1 MADPNRGPASGKKR
15 KLSPDVANSSLPPRN
30 AKRVRMNKMKDA
42 RTILSQASDKALN
55 QNGDLDVSAFVKA
68 REFEIRAMEA
78 SMGESKNAL
87 SSRAFQ
93 QVPNELRRRTASHN
107 VKKVPK
113 KLRSRAARE
122 LGMRSVA
129 LGLHFFASV
138 KMKEDNTPTVTSRRR
153 KPTSHMRLRLE
164 TAKKLQQLHA
174 RQKKRHAAA
183 KGKQS
188 DGGKD
193 TDKVTASI
201 TPAKR
206 LKKNTLAKPNEPPSK
221 FRKRQKHK
229 SWLPTHVYHAKRA
242 HMTEPKH
249 PLWRFAIPLSPTEK
263 TFRKTHR
270 AGSLRGCVGWDTS
283 YMSTIGL
290 EGVEASLLGL
300 LCGIGVD
307 EDAVSGKK
315 MAKWR
320 RGTRSWRGWVRERDN
335 EQKWI
340 ARIGVVWC
348 LQKEKSTRVEDL
360 PSDKKVKR
368 KCFLRVHPSAFLQL
382 WTEVMKV
389 AKIQRPQV
397 MVEDLRFEIGSID
410 VTGPGSTEALIGA
423 LQPCTKARKN
433 ATEDVA
439 ATIWSSLGSVTN
451 PSGLPL
457 NAILAFDA
465 SDPRL
470 HYPPRKI
477 QSPPSESANDDLL
490 QILATWPPDA
500 TQTSPSIFDRTA
512 RLTASRL
519 LPSQKA
525 INRRKGDAM
534 PGHYPSPAPNDPQI
548 PIMLM
553 ASRSPHASG
562 QGTWT
567 LLLPWKCVLPVWY
580 HIMHHPLS
588 TGGNPRFGGLEE
600 IRQIAFEQ
608 GTPWFPGDF
617 PGTQA
622 GWVWEMMER
631 AKRKADWDKR
641 PTGKRVAW
649 ESLELGKGEKGE
661 LGMGWACD
669 WGYLYKPPE
678 TTEPVRPSQAT
689 TTDSSIKDDETSKA
703 TGAAPETPKQTAD
716 QTLPPS
722 LHHIPLPESDLRLN
736 SPASL
741 PRDSQALTTIH
752 ITLLSRGSPTTCARL
767 YRLPTTSP
775 ELRAQWLALAYSIL
789 HPPKK
794 QPRRPNPNLDRR
806 KILAS
811 LPQNESHPLR
821 TQQTALSLLAPPSA
835 SGTFGEED
843 GKIIQPGSTDYPSVP
858 DRDDLIGFVTTGN
871 FDLGQGKASAIGC
884 IALEKVVQQEEQQQ
898 AEGTEKM
905 AADRAA
911 GGLTNDEAK
920 QKVVDL
926 EKKLGAKIV
935 GRFCIV
941 RDAGQSV
948 GRLGRW
954 ELA

>member
-1 MADPNRGPASGKKR
+1 MADPIQGPASGKKR
-15 KLSPDVANSSLPPRN
+15 KQPPEFSNASAPPRN

-42 RTILSQASDKALN
+42 RTILTQASDKALN

-68 REFEIRAMEA
+68 REFEIRALEA

-107 VKKVPK
+107 VKKIPR

-122 LGMRSVA
+122 
-129 LGLHFFASV
+129 
-138 KMKEDNTPTVTSRRR
+138 MKEDNTPTVTSRRR

-183 KGKQS
+183 KGKQP

-193 TDKVTASI
+193 TDKETAFT
-201 TPAKR
+201 TPVKR
-206 LKKNTLAKPNEPPSK
+206 LKKNTMSKPGEPPAK

-242 HMTEPKH
+242 HMTEPKR

-283 YMSTIGL
+283 YMSTIGI
-290 EGVEASLLGL
+290 EGVEVSLLGL
-300 LCGIGVD
+300 LRGVGVD

-320 RGTRSWRGWVRERDN
+320 RGTRSWQGWVRERDG
-335 EQKWI
+335 EKKWI
-340 ARIGVVWC
+340 ARVDIVWC
-348 LQKEKSTRVEDL
+348 LQKEKSTSVEDL
-360 PSDKKVKR
+360 ASNKKLKR

-397 MVEDLRFEIGSID
+397 MVEDLRFEIGSIE

-423 LQPCTKARKN
+423 LQPWTKVGEN
-433 ATEDVA
+433 VTEDVA
-439 ATIWSSLGSVTN
+439 GTVWSSLGSVTN
-451 PSGLPL
+451 PSCLPL
-457 NAILAFDA
+457 NAVLAFDA

-470 HYPPRKI
+470 RYPPRKI
-477 QSPPSESANDDLL
+477 EPPASESANDDLL
-490 QILATWPPDA
+490 QTLATWAPDMS
-500 TQTSPSIFDRTA
+500 QMSPSIFERAA

-525 INRRKGDAM
+525 VNRRKGDAM
-534 PGHYPSPAPNDPQI
+534 PGQYPSPAPNDPQI

-553 ASRSPHASG
+553 ASRSPHAGG

-567 LLLPWKCVLPVWY
+567 LLLPWKCVLPIWY

-600 IRQIAFEQ
+600 IRQIAFEH
-608 GTPWFPGDF
+608 GIPWFPGDF

-622 GWVWEMMER
+622 GWEWEIMER
-631 AKRKADWDKR
+631 VKRKADWDKR
-641 PTGKRVAW
+641 PKGKRVAW
-649 ESLELGKGEKGE
+649 ESLELGKGGKGE
-661 LGMGWACD
+661 LGTGWACD
-669 WGYLYKPPE
+669 WEYLFKPPE

-689 TTDSSIKDDETSKA
+689 TTDSSIKENEPSKGTA
-703 TGAAPETPKQTAD
+703 AAPETPKQITD
-716 QTLPPS
+716 QTSPPS
-722 LHHIPLPESDLRLN
+722 LHHIPHSESALRLT
-736 SPASL
+736 SPSSL
-741 PRDSQALTTIH
+741 PQDFQALTTIH

-767 YRLPTTSP
+767 YRLPTTWP
-775 ELRAQWLALAYSIL
+775 KIRAQWLALASSIL

-794 QPRRPNPNLDRR
+794 QPLRPDPNLDRR

-821 TQQTALSLLAPPSA
+821 TQQTALSLVAPLPA
-835 SGTFGEED
+835 FGTGDAEGGE
-843 GKIIQPGSTDYPSVP
+843 IIQPGNPDYPSVP
-858 DRDDLIGFVTTGN
+858 NRDDLIGYVTTGN

-884 IALEKVVQQEEQQQ
+884 VALAKVVLQEQQHGS
-898 AEGTEKM
+898 EGTENM
-905 AADRAA
+905 AADTAA
-911 GGLTNDEAK
+911 EGLTNKEAK
-920 QKVVDL
+920 KKVVEL
-926 EKKLGAKIV
+926 EKKLGAKMV
-935 GRFCIV
+935 GRLCIV
-941 RDAGQSV
+941 RNAGQSV